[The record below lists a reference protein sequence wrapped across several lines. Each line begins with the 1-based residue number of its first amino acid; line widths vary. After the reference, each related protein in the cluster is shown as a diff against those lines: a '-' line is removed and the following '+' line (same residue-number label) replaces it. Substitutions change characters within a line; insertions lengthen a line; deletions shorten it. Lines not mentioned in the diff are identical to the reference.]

1 MILINRVKHS
11 LWSNTICVW
20 SWNFA
25 NTSLFW
31 IMDKKLLRVNLPR
44 SKTIRLFWKPILG
57 VQIMLVLE
65 NVVAGYI
72 PGVDILQGVSLHVDK
87 GEMVCLVG
95 PNGAGKSTV
104 MRTISGLLRPKS
116 GRVIFNGK
124 EINGLRPDQILAKG
138 IAQVPQGHSVFPK
151 MTIHEN
157 LLMGAYT
164 VKARALIPARL
175 DKVYKLFPFLKERAR
190 EKAGNLSGGQQ
201 KILEMGRALMLEPP
215 LMMLD
220 EPSLGL
226 APKTMANLFDT
237 IQQLNRSGLTILMVE
252 QNARQG
258 LAASHRGYV
267 LELGREK
274 FHGKAP
280 ELLATPEMAKLYLGG
295 STENGSSYRRR
306 GGSG

>member
-1 MILINRVKHS
+1 
-11 LWSNTICVW
+11 
-20 SWNFA
+20 
-25 NTSLFW
+25 
-31 IMDKKLLRVNLPR
+31 
-44 SKTIRLFWKPILG
+44 
-57 VQIMLVLE
+57 MLVLE

-72 PGVDILQGVSLHVDK
+72 PGVDILRGVSLHVEK

-104 MRTISGLLRPKS
+104 MRAISGLLKPKS
-116 GRVIFNGK
+116 GSVVFNGK
-124 EINGLRPDQILAKG
+124 ELNGLRPDQILAEG

-157 LLMGAYT
+157 LLMGAYS
-164 VKARALIPARL
+164 VKDRTSIAGRL
-175 DKVYKLFPFLKERAR
+175 AKVYDLFPFLKERAH

-226 APKTMANLFDT
+226 APKTMETLFNT
-237 IQQLNRSGLTILMVE
+237 IQDLNNRGLTILMVE

-267 LELGREK
+267 LELGKEK
-274 FHGKAP
+274 FEGTAQ
-280 ELLATPEMAKLYLGG
+280 ELLNSPEMAKLYLGG
-295 STENGSSYRRR
+295 STENGEGYRRKER
-306 GGSG
+306 VS

>member
-1 MILINRVKHS
+1 
-11 LWSNTICVW
+11 
-20 SWNFA
+20 
-25 NTSLFW
+25 
-31 IMDKKLLRVNLPR
+31 
-44 SKTIRLFWKPILG
+44 
-57 VQIMLVLE
+57 MLVLE

-72 PGVDILQGVSLHVDK
+72 PGVDILRGVSLHVEQ

-104 MRTISGLLRPKS
+104 MRAISGLLKPKS
-116 GRVIFNGK
+116 GRVVFQGK
-124 EINGLRPDQILAKG
+124 EINGQRPDQILAEG

-164 VKARALIPARL
+164 VKDRSTMPARL
-175 DKVYKLFPFLKERAR
+175 DKVYGLFPFLKERSH

-215 LMMLD
+215 LLMLD

-226 APKTMANLFDT
+226 APKTMENLFNT
-237 IQQLNRSGLTILMVE
+237 IKDLNNTGLTILMVE

-267 LELGREK
+267 LELGKEK
-274 FHGKAP
+274 FEGTAQ
-280 ELLATPEMAKLYLGG
+280 ELLNSPEMAKLYLGG
-295 STENGSSYRRR
+295 STENGSSYRRKAAV
-306 GGSG
+306 

>member
-1 MILINRVKHS
+1 
-11 LWSNTICVW
+11 
-20 SWNFA
+20 
-25 NTSLFW
+25 
-31 IMDKKLLRVNLPR
+31 
-44 SKTIRLFWKPILG
+44 
-57 VQIMLVLE
+57 MLALD

-72 PGVDILQGVSLHVDK
+72 PGVDILHGVSLNVEK

-104 MRTISGLLRPKS
+104 MRAISGLLHPKS
-116 GRVIFNGK
+116 GSIKFNDR
-124 EINGLRPDQILAKG
+124 EISSLRPDQVLAEG

-164 VKARALIPARL
+164 VKDRASIAGRIE
-175 DKVYKLFPFLKERAR
+175 KVYGFFPFLKERAR

-226 APKTMANLFDT
+226 APKTMASLFDT
-237 IQQLNRSGLTILMVE
+237 IKDLNRAGLTILMVE

-267 LELGREK
+267 LELGKEK
-274 FHGKAP
+274 FVGTAQ
-280 ELLATPEMAKLYLGG
+280 ELLNSPQMAKLYLGG
-295 STENGSSYRRR
+295 STEDEGSYRRKAKP
-306 GGSG
+306 S

>member
-1 MILINRVKHS
+1 
-11 LWSNTICVW
+11 
-20 SWNFA
+20 
-25 NTSLFW
+25 
-31 IMDKKLLRVNLPR
+31 
-44 SKTIRLFWKPILG
+44 
-57 VQIMLVLE
+57 MLVLE
-65 NVVAGYI
+65 NIVAGYI

-215 LMMLD
+215 LMILD

-226 APKTMANLFDT
+226 APKTMSSLFDT
-237 IQQLNRSGLTILMVE
+237 IKDLNSIGLTILMVE

-274 FHGKAP
+274 FEGTAQ
-280 ELLATPEMAKLYLGG
+280 ELLDSPEMAKLYLGG
-295 STENGSSYRRR
+295 STENGASYRRR
-306 GGSG
+306 AEAS

>member
-1 MILINRVKHS
+1 M
-11 LWSNTICVW
+11 
-20 SWNFA
+20 A
-25 NTSLFW
+25 
-31 IMDKKLLRVNLPR
+31 
-44 SKTIRLFWKPILG
+44 
-57 VQIMLVLE
+57 MLSLE

-72 PGVDILQGVSLHVDK
+72 PGVEILRGVNLRVER

-104 MRTISGLLRPKS
+104 LRAISGLVRIS
-116 GRVIFNGK
+116 DGRVAFND
-124 EINGLRPDQILAKG
+124 ESLRSLPPERILAKG
-138 IAQVPQGHSVFPK
+138 ISHVPQGHSVFPK
-151 MTIHEN
+151 MTVHEN

-164 VKARALIPARL
+164 VKDRAAVRRRL
-175 DKVYKLFPFLKERAR
+175 DKVYGLFPFLKERAK

-201 KILEMGRALMLEPP
+201 KVLEMGRALMLEPP

-237 IQQLNRSGLTILMVE
+237 IKDLNSTGLTILMVE

-267 LELGREK
+267 LELGKEK
-274 FHGKAP
+274 FEGPAK
-280 ELLATPEMAKLYLGG
+280 ELLESPEIAKLYLGG
-295 STENGSSYRRR
+295 STENGGSYRKQ
-306 GGSG
+306 SEAAWAK

>member
-1 MILINRVKHS
+1 
-11 LWSNTICVW
+11 
-20 SWNFA
+20 
-25 NTSLFW
+25 
-31 IMDKKLLRVNLPR
+31 
-44 SKTIRLFWKPILG
+44 
-57 VQIMLVLE
+57 MLVLE

-72 PGVDILQGVSLHVDK
+72 PGVDILRGVNLRVEK

-104 MRTISGLLRPKS
+104 MRAISGLLKPKA

-124 EINGLRPDQILAKG
+124 EINGLRPDQILAEG
-138 IAQVPQGHSVFPK
+138 VAQVPQGHSVFPK

-164 VKARALIPARL
+164 VKDRSSIPARL
-175 DKVYKLFPFLKERAR
+175 DKVYGLFSFLKDRAY

-215 LMMLD
+215 LLMLD

-226 APKTMANLFDT
+226 APKTMETLFNT
-237 IQQLNRSGLTILMVE
+237 IKDLNKTGLTILMVE

-267 LELGREK
+267 LELGKEK
-274 FHGKAP
+274 FEGTAQ
-280 ELLATPEMAKLYLGG
+280 ELLNSPEMARLYLGG
-295 STENGSSYRRR
+295 STENGESYRRKANVP
-306 GGSG
+306 

>member
-1 MILINRVKHS
+1 
-11 LWSNTICVW
+11 
-20 SWNFA
+20 
-25 NTSLFW
+25 
-31 IMDKKLLRVNLPR
+31 
-44 SKTIRLFWKPILG
+44 
-57 VQIMLVLE
+57 MLVLE

-72 PGVDILQGVSLHVDK
+72 PGVDILQGVSLRVEK

-104 MRTISGLLRPKS
+104 MRTISGLLHPKS
-116 GRVIFNGK
+116 GSVRFNGK
-124 EINGLRPDQILAKG
+124 DISRLRPDQVLAQG
-138 IAQVPQGHSVFPK
+138 IAQVPQGHSIFPK

-164 VKARALIPARL
+164 VKDRASIPSRIE
-175 DKVYKLFPFLKERAR
+175 KVYGLFPFLRERVR

-226 APKTMANLFDT
+226 APKTMASLFDA
-237 IQQLNRSGLTILMVE
+237 IKDLNRAGLTILMVE

-274 FHGKAP
+274 FEGTAQ
-280 ELLATPEMAKLYLGG
+280 ELLDSPEMAKLYLGG
-295 STENGSSYRRR
+295 STENGGSYRRKAKV
-306 GGSG
+306 S

>member
-1 MILINRVKHS
+1 
-11 LWSNTICVW
+11 
-20 SWNFA
+20 
-25 NTSLFW
+25 
-31 IMDKKLLRVNLPR
+31 
-44 SKTIRLFWKPILG
+44 
-57 VQIMLVLE
+57 MLVLE
-65 NVVAGYI
+65 KVVAGYI
-72 PGVDILQGVSLHVDK
+72 PGVDILRGVSLHVEK

-104 MRTISGLLRPKS
+104 MRAISGLLKPRS
-116 GRVIFNGK
+116 GRVVFNGK
-124 EINGLRPDQILAKG
+124 ELNGMRPDQILAEG

-164 VKARALIPARL
+164 VKDRGSIAARL
-175 DKVYKLFPFLKERAR
+175 DKVYRLFPFLKQRAR

-226 APKTMANLFDT
+226 APKTMETLFNT
-237 IQQLNRSGLTILMVE
+237 IKDLNNTGLTILMVE

-267 LELGREK
+267 LELGKEK
-274 FHGKAP
+274 FEGSAQ
-280 ELLATPEMAKLYLGG
+280 ELLNSPEMARLYLGG
-295 STENGSSYRRR
+295 STENGESYRRKAAV
-306 GGSG
+306 S

>member
-1 MILINRVKHS
+1 
-11 LWSNTICVW
+11 
-20 SWNFA
+20 
-25 NTSLFW
+25 
-31 IMDKKLLRVNLPR
+31 
-44 SKTIRLFWKPILG
+44 
-57 VQIMLVLE
+57 MLVLE

-72 PGVDILQGVSLHVDK
+72 PGVDILHGVNLHVDQ

-104 MRTISGLLRPKS
+104 MRAISGLLRPKS
-116 GRVIFNGK
+116 GSITFQGK
-124 EINGLRPDQILAKG
+124 DIQDMRPDQILAEG

-164 VKARALIPARL
+164 VKDRASIPSRL
-175 DKVYKLFPFLKERAR
+175 EKVYGFFPFLKERAR

-226 APKTMANLFDT
+226 APKTMTSLFDT
-237 IQQLNRSGLTILMVE
+237 IKDLNSTGLTILMVE

-267 LELGREK
+267 LELGKEK
-274 FHGKAP
+274 FEGTAQ
-280 ELLATPEMAKLYLGG
+280 ELLDSPEMAKLYLGG
-295 STENGSSYRRR
+295 STENGISYRRKAAA
-306 GGSG
+306 S